1 MKLLFQIFRFLLA
14 AVFIFSGFVKGIDP
28 LGSAYKFGDYF
39 AAFHLD
45 FLQPTVVVMAFILCA
60 AELLIGLLLLFG
72 IKMRFAA
79 WSVLLFMAFFTPL
92 TLVLAIFNPVSDC
105 GCFGDAIKL
114 SNWGTFFKNLVF
126 LAAAVFVFIQ
136 RKKFTSFYSKP
147 MQWALI
153 LVLSIVALAP
163 SFHGYYSLPMF
174 DFRPYK
180 IGVNFAEAMEIPEGA
195 PVDEYKTIF
204 IYEKDGVKQEFDET
218 NFPWQDSTWTFVD
231 SKSTLVNAGYTPPIT
246 NFSLVSTDGNDAT
259 SQIVH
264 GEGYM
269 FLAIAYRL
277 DKTSLKAVDRL
288 NQLYFMARDKG
299 IGFYVATASGVEDI
313 DAFVGKTG
321 AAFPFLMGDEIML
334 KTIIRSNPGLLLIK
348 DGTILYK
355 WHSRNLPD
363 ASIMNGNLFAHT
375 SKLVQQSKSY
385 ILIYTL
391 VFALVLFWL
400 LSLFFHKTLY
410 K

>member
-45 FLQPTVVVMAFILCA
+45 FLQPTVVVLAFILCA
-60 AELLIGLLLLFG
+60 AELFIGLLLLFG
-72 IKMRFAA
+72 VKMRFAA

-126 LAAAVFVFIQ
+126 LAAAVLVFLQ
-136 RKKFTSFYSKP
+136 RKKFTSYYREKV
-147 MQWALI
+147 QWVVVTLLAAM
-153 LVLSIVALAP
+153 SFAP

-180 IGVNFAEAMEIPEGA
+180 VGVNLAEAMAIPEGA
-195 PVDEYKTIF
+195 PADEYKTIF
-204 IYEKDGVKQEFDET
+204 TYEKDGVKQEFDET
-218 NFPWQDSTWTFVD
+218 NFPWQDSTWIFVD
-231 SKSTLVNAGYTPPIT
+231 SKSTLVKAGYAPPIT
-246 NFSLVSTDGNDAT
+246 NFSLVSVDGNDVT

-264 GEGYM
+264 GEGYR

-277 DKTSLKAVDRL
+277 DKTSLKAVDKL

-299 IGFYVATASGVEDI
+299 IEFSVATASGAEDI
-313 DAFVGKTG
+313 DAFIGTTG
-321 AAFPFLMGDEIML
+321 SAFPFLMGDEIML
-334 KTIIRSNPGLLLIK
+334 KTIVRSNPGLLLIK

-355 WHSRNLPD
+355 WHAGNFPD
-363 ASIMNGNLFAHT
+363 ASIMNGNLLAHAST
-375 SKLVQQSKSY
+375 LAQQGKASL
-385 ILIYTL
+385 LIYS
-391 VFALVLFWL
+391 LVLCLLLVWL
-400 LSLFFHKTLY
+400 ASLMVEKLMG

>member
-147 MQWALI
+147 MQWAL
-153 LVLSIVALAP
+153 LMVLSVVALTP

-180 IGVNFAEAMEIPEGA
+180 VGVNFS
-195 PVDEYKTIF
+195 V
-204 IYEKDGVKQEFDET
+204 V
-218 NFPWQDSTWTFVD
+218 VR
-231 SKSTLVNAGYTPPIT
+231 
-246 NFSLVSTDGNDAT
+246 VSG
-259 SQIVH
+259 
-264 GEGYM
+264 
-269 FLAIAYRL
+269 
-277 DKTSLKAVDRL
+277 
-288 NQLYFMARDKG
+288 
-299 IGFYVATASGVEDI
+299 
-313 DAFVGKTG
+313 
-321 AAFPFLMGDEIML
+321 
-334 KTIIRSNPGLLLIK
+334 
-348 DGTILYK
+348 
-355 WHSRNLPD
+355 
-363 ASIMNGNLFAHT
+363 
-375 SKLVQQSKSY
+375 
-385 ILIYTL
+385 
-391 VFALVLFWL
+391 
-400 LSLFFHKTLY
+400 
-410 K
+410 